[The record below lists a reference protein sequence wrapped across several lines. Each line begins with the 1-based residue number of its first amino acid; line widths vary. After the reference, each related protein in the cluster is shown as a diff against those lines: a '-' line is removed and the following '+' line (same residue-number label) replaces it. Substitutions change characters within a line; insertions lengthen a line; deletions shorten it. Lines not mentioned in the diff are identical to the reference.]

1 MEASKKETE
10 LIEKLRL
17 QDATAFSAL
26 YIRKIYAYALGI
38 VKSPELAEDVV
49 QETFVKLWEQSAF
62 LQTDR
67 SLQPYLFTIARNQSL
82 NLIKRASR
90 ETWISDEILI
100 HAMHQSE
107 NGLQYTERR
116 QTGEFI
122 QHAIEQLPPKRRH
135 IYELCRN
142 YGYSYKQTAEKL
154 GISDATVNSQ
164 MVKAIKTIK
173 DFLTRNGAMILIQG
187 GISTL
192 LSIFT
197 KLF

>member
-1 MEASKKETE
+1 MEASNKETE
-10 LIEKLRL
+10 LIKKLTR

-26 YIRKIYAYALGI
+26 YALYIKKVYAYTLGI
-38 VKSPELAEDVV
+38 LKSPELAEDVV
-49 QETFVKLWEQSAF
+49 QETFIKLWEYAPF

-82 NLIKRASR
+82 NIIKRASR
-90 ETWISDEILI
+90 ETWISDEMFI

-107 NGLQYTERR
+107 NGLQYTERK

-122 QHAIEQLPPKRRH
+122 KLAISQLPPKRRH

-142 YGYSYKQTAEKL
+142 YGYSYKQAAEKL

-173 DFLTRNGAMILIQG
+173 DFLARNGAMILIYFFFG
-187 GISTL
+187 
-192 LSIFT
+192 
-197 KLF
+197 

>member
-1 MEASKKETE
+1 MEAPNTETE
-10 LIEKLRL
+10 LIKKLTR

-26 YIRKIYAYALGI
+26 YALYIKKVYAYTLGI
-38 VKSPELAEDVV
+38 LKSPELAEDVV
-49 QETFVKLWEQSAF
+49 QETFIKLWEYAPF

-82 NLIKRASR
+82 NIIKRASR
-90 ETWISDEILI
+90 ETWISDEMFI

-107 NGLQYTERR
+107 NGLQYTERK

-122 QHAIEQLPPKRRH
+122 KLAISQLPPKRRH

-142 YGYSYKQTAEKL
+142 YGYSYKQAAEKL

-173 DFLTRNGAMILIQG
+173 DFLARNGAMILIYFFFG
-187 GISTL
+187 
-192 LSIFT
+192 
-197 KLF
+197 

>member
-1 MEASKKETE
+1 MDASAKETE
-10 LIEKLRL
+10 LIEALKR
-17 QDATAFSAL
+17 QDATAFSTLYAL
-26 YIRKIYAYALGI
+26 YVRKIYAYVLGI
-38 VKSPELAEDVV
+38 VKSAELAEDVV
-49 QETFVKLWEQSAF
+49 QETFVKLWEQAGS

-67 SLQPYLFTIARNQSL
+67 SLHPYLFTVARNQAL

-90 ETWISDEILI
+90 ETWISDEILA
-100 HAMHQSE
+100 HAMHSSE
-107 NGLQYTERR
+107 NGFQYTQRR

-142 YGYSYKQTAEKL
+142 YGYSYKQAAEKL

-173 DFLTRNGAMILIQG
+173 DFLLRNGALILIYFFFG
-187 GISTL
+187 
-192 LSIFT
+192 
-197 KLF
+197 

>member
-1 MEASKKETE
+1 MEAPNTETE
-10 LIEKLRL
+10 LIKKLTR

-26 YIRKIYAYALGI
+26 YALYIKKVYAYTLGI
-38 VKSPELAEDVV
+38 LKSPELAEDVV
-49 QETFVKLWEQSAF
+49 QETFIKLWEYAPF

-82 NLIKRASR
+82 NIIKRASR
-90 ETWISDEILI
+90 ETWISDEMFI

-107 NGLQYTERR
+107 NGLQYTERK

-122 QHAIEQLPPKRRH
+122 KLAISQLPPKRRH

-142 YGYSYKQTAEKL
+142 HGYSYKQAAQKL

-173 DFLTRNGAMILIQG
+173 DFLARNGAMILIYFFFG
-187 GISTL
+187 
-192 LSIFT
+192 
-197 KLF
+197 

>member
-1 MEASKKETE
+1 MEASNKETE
-10 LIEKLRL
+10 LIKKLTR

-26 YIRKIYAYALGI
+26 YALYIKKVYAYTLGI
-38 VKSPELAEDVV
+38 LKSPELAEDVV
-49 QETFVKLWEQSAF
+49 QETFIKLWEHAPF

-82 NLIKRASR
+82 NIIKRASR
-90 ETWISDEILI
+90 ETWISDEMLI

-107 NGLQYTERR
+107 NGLQYTERK

-122 QHAIEQLPPKRRH
+122 KLAISQLPPKRRH

-142 YGYSYKQTAEKL
+142 YGYSYKQAAEKL

-173 DFLTRNGAMILIQG
+173 DFLARNGAMILIYFFFG
-187 GISTL
+187 
-192 LSIFT
+192 
-197 KLF
+197 